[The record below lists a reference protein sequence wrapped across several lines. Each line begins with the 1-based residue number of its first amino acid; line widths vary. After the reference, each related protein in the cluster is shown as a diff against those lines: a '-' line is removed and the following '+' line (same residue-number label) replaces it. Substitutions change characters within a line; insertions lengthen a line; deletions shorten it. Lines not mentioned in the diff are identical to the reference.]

1 METEK
6 KIRIKKFFYGI
17 VAFIILLNLVLTE
30 KNRVGR
36 DVNNYL
42 ASFNKIDGV
51 SVGTDVVISGIKVGE
66 VKQIFIKDNYPQ
78 ISMNVN
84 KNIKISDDSSVSIQT
99 DGLFGK
105 KFLLIEI
112 GGNDVYLK
120 NGEKFS
126 FSEDSIVI
134 EDLLGKIILIGEKN
148 NQTLGGAL
156 EGLILFKHLNFTNRL
171 FPLIISAIHSPSQLL
186 KIRIWLPTVCRIT
199 ANK

>member
-17 VAFIILLNLVLTE
+17 VAFIILLNLVFTD
-30 KNRVGR
+30 KNMVVG
-36 DVNNYL
+36 DVNNYF
-42 ASFNKIDGV
+42 ATFNKIDGV
-51 SVGTDVVISGIKVGE
+51 AVGTDVVISGIKVGE
-66 VKQIFIKDNYPQ
+66 VKEIFIKDNYPQ
-78 ISMNVN
+78 ISINVN
-84 KNIKISDDSSVSIQT
+84 KNIEISDDSSVSIQT

-134 EDLLGKIILIGEKN
+134 EELLGKIILIGEKN
-148 NQTLGGAL
+148 KGLWNKITLKQ
-156 EGLILFKHLNFTNRL
+156 F
-171 FPLIISAIHSPSQLL
+171 
-186 KIRIWLPTVCRIT
+186 
-199 ANK
+199 

>member
-17 VAFIILLNLVLTE
+17 MAFIILLNLILTN
-30 KNRVGR
+30 KNRVGE
-36 DVNNYL
+36 DVNNYF
-42 ASFNKIDGV
+42 ATFNKIDGV

-66 VKQIFIKDNYPQ
+66 VKEIFIKDNYPN

-84 KNIKISDDSSVSIQT
+84 KNLEISDDSSVSIQT

-120 NGEKFS
+120 SGEKFS

-134 EDLLGKIILIGEKN
+134 EELLGKIILIGEKN
-148 NQTLGGAL
+148 K
-156 EGLILFKHLNFTNRL
+156 GL
-171 FPLIISAIHSPSQLL
+171 
-186 KIRIWLPTVCRIT
+186 
-199 ANK
+199 

>member
-17 VAFIILLNLVLTE
+17 MAFIILLNLILTN
-30 KNRVGR
+30 KNRVGE
-36 DVNNYL
+36 DVNNYF
-42 ASFNKIDGV
+42 ATFNKIDGV

-66 VKQIFIKDNYPQ
+66 VKEIFIKDNYPQ
-78 ISMNVN
+78 ISINVN
-84 KNIKISDDSSVSIQT
+84 KNIEISDDSSVSIQT

-112 GGNDVYLK
+112 GGNNVYLK

-134 EDLLGKIILIGEKN
+134 EELLRKIILIGEKN
-148 NQTLGGAL
+148 K
-156 EGLILFKHLNFTNRL
+156 GL
-171 FPLIISAIHSPSQLL
+171 
-186 KIRIWLPTVCRIT
+186 
-199 ANK
+199 

>member
-17 VAFIILLNLVLTE
+17 VAFVILLNLVFNE
-30 KNRVGR
+30 KNRGGR
-36 DVNNYL
+36 NVNTYF
-42 ASFNKIDGV
+42 ATFNKIDGV

-66 VKQIFIKDNYPQ
+66 VKEIFIKDNYPQ
-78 ISMNVN
+78 ISINVN
-84 KNIKISDDSSVSIQT
+84 KNIEISDDSSVSIQT

-112 GGNDVYLK
+112 GGNNVYLK

-134 EDLLGKIILIGEKN
+134 EELLGKIILIGEKN
-148 NQTLGGAL
+148 K
-156 EGLILFKHLNFTNRL
+156 GL
-171 FPLIISAIHSPSQLL
+171 
-186 KIRIWLPTVCRIT
+186 
-199 ANK
+199 

>member
-6 KIRIKKFFYGI
+6 KIRIKKFFYGVI
-17 VAFIILLNLVLTE
+17 AFIILLNLVLTE
-30 KNRVGR
+30 KNRVGK
-36 DVNNYL
+36 DVNNYF
-42 ASFNKIDGV
+42 ATFNKIDGV

-66 VKQIFIKDNYPQ
+66 VKEIFIKNNYPQ
-78 ISMNVN
+78 ISITVN
-84 KNIKISDDSSVSIQT
+84 KNIEISDDSSVSIQT

-148 NQTLGGAL
+148 K
-156 EGLILFKHLNFTNRL
+156 GL
-171 FPLIISAIHSPSQLL
+171 
-186 KIRIWLPTVCRIT
+186 
-199 ANK
+199 

>member
-17 VAFIILLNLVLTE
+17 IAFIILLNLVLTE
-30 KNRVGR
+30 KNRVGE
-36 DVNNYL
+36 DVNNYF
-42 ASFNKIDGV
+42 ATFNKIDGV

-66 VKQIFIKDNYPQ
+66 VKEIFIKDNFPQ
-78 ISMNVN
+78 ISISVN
-84 KNIKISDDSSVSIQT
+84 KDIEISDDSSVSIQT

-112 GGNDVYLK
+112 GGNNVYLK

-134 EDLLGKIILIGEKN
+134 EELLRKIILIGEKN
-148 NQTLGGAL
+148 K
-156 EGLILFKHLNFTNRL
+156 GL
-171 FPLIISAIHSPSQLL
+171 
-186 KIRIWLPTVCRIT
+186 
-199 ANK
+199 

>member
-6 KIRIKKFFYGI
+6 KIRITKFFYGI
-17 VAFIILLNLVLTE
+17 IVFIILLNLIFTE
-30 KNRVGR
+30 KNIRGG

-42 ASFNKIDGV
+42 ATFNKVDGV
-51 SVGTDVVISGIKVGE
+51 SVGTDVVISGIKVGQ
-66 VKQIFIKDNYPQ
+66 VNQVFIKDNYPQ
-78 ISMNVN
+78 ISMNIN
-84 KNIKISDDSSVSIQT
+84 KNLKISDDSSVSIQT

-134 EDLLGKIILIGEKN
+134 EELLGKIILIGEKN
-148 NQTLGGAL
+148 K
-156 EGLILFKHLNFTNRL
+156 GL
-171 FPLIISAIHSPSQLL
+171 
-186 KIRIWLPTVCRIT
+186 
-199 ANK
+199 

>member
-6 KIRIKKFFYGI
+6 KIRITKFFYGI
-17 VAFIILLNLVLTE
+17 TVFIILFNLIFTE
-30 KNRVGR
+30 KNIRGG

-42 ASFNKIDGV
+42 ATFNKVDGV
-51 SVGTDVVISGIKVGE
+51 SVGTDVVISGIKVGQ
-66 VKQIFIKDNYPQ
+66 VNQVFIKDNYPQ
-78 ISMNVN
+78 ISMNIN
-84 KNIKISDDSSVSIQT
+84 KNLKISDDSSVSIQT

-134 EDLLGKIILIGEKN
+134 EELLGKIILIGEKN
-148 NQTLGGAL
+148 KGLWDKITL
-156 EGLILFKHLNFTNRL
+156 KQ
-171 FPLIISAIHSPSQLL
+171 S
-186 KIRIWLPTVCRIT
+186 
-199 ANK
+199 

>member
-17 VAFIILLNLVLTE
+17 VAFIILLNLVFTD
-30 KNRVGR
+30 KNMVVE
-36 DVNNYL
+36 DVNNYF
-42 ASFNKIDGV
+42 ATFNKIDGV
-51 SVGTDVVISGIKVGE
+51 AVGTDVVISGIKVGE
-66 VKQIFIKDNYPQ
+66 VKEIFIKDNYPQ
-78 ISMNVN
+78 ISINVN
-84 KNIKISDDSSVSIQT
+84 KNIEISDDSSVSIQT

-148 NQTLGGAL
+148 K
-156 EGLILFKHLNFTNRL
+156 GL
-171 FPLIISAIHSPSQLL
+171 
-186 KIRIWLPTVCRIT
+186 
-199 ANK
+199 

>member
-17 VAFIILLNLVLTE
+17 VAFIILLNLVFTD
-30 KNRVGR
+30 KNMVVG
-36 DVNNYL
+36 DVNNYF
-42 ASFNKIDGV
+42 ATFNKIDGV
-51 SVGTDVVISGIKVGE
+51 AVGTDVVISGIKVGE
-66 VKQIFIKDNYPQ
+66 VKEIFIKDNYPQ
-78 ISMNVN
+78 ISINVN
-84 KNIKISDDSSVSIQT
+84 KSIEISDDSSVSIQT

-148 NQTLGGAL
+148 K
-156 EGLILFKHLNFTNRL
+156 GL
-171 FPLIISAIHSPSQLL
+171 
-186 KIRIWLPTVCRIT
+186 
-199 ANK
+199 

>member
-17 VAFIILLNLVLTE
+17 MAFIILLNLILTN
-30 KNRVGR
+30 KNRVGE
-36 DVNNYL
+36 DVNNYF
-42 ASFNKIDGV
+42 ATFNKIDGV

-66 VKQIFIKDNYPQ
+66 VKENFIKDNYPN

-84 KNIKISDDSSVSIQT
+84 KNLEISDDSSVSIQT

-120 NGEKFS
+120 SGEKFS

-134 EDLLGKIILIGEKN
+134 EELLGKIILIGEKN
-148 NQTLGGAL
+148 K
-156 EGLILFKHLNFTNRL
+156 GL
-171 FPLIISAIHSPSQLL
+171 
-186 KIRIWLPTVCRIT
+186 
-199 ANK
+199 

>member
-6 KIRIKKFFYGI
+6 KIRITKFFYGI
-17 VAFIILLNLVLTE
+17 TVFIILFNLIFTE
-30 KNRVGR
+30 KNIRGG

-42 ASFNKIDGV
+42 ATFNKVDGV
-51 SVGTDVVISGIKVGE
+51 SVGTDVVISGIKVGQ
-66 VKQIFIKDNYPQ
+66 VNQVFIKDNYPQ
-78 ISMNVN
+78 ISMNIN
-84 KNIKISDDSSVSIQT
+84 KNLKISDDSSVSIQT

-134 EDLLGKIILIGEKN
+134 EELLGKIILIGEKN
-148 NQTLGGAL
+148 K
-156 EGLILFKHLNFTNRL
+156 GL
-171 FPLIISAIHSPSQLL
+171 
-186 KIRIWLPTVCRIT
+186 
-199 ANK
+199 

>member
-6 KIRIKKFFYGI
+6 KIRIKKFFYGVI
-17 VAFIILLNLVLTE
+17 AFIILLNLVLTE
-30 KNRVGR
+30 KNRVGK
-36 DVNNYL
+36 DVNNYF
-42 ASFNKIDGV
+42 ATFNKIDGV

-66 VKQIFIKDNYPQ
+66 VKETFIEDNYPQ
-78 ISMNVN
+78 ISISVN
-84 KNIKISDDSSVSIQT
+84 KNIEISDDSSVSIQT

-112 GGNDVYLK
+112 GGNNVYLK

-148 NQTLGGAL
+148 K
-156 EGLILFKHLNFTNRL
+156 GL
-171 FPLIISAIHSPSQLL
+171 
-186 KIRIWLPTVCRIT
+186 
-199 ANK
+199 